1 MARGIAWSLT
11 EPKFSSHAL
20 VDGEL
25 TLLSA
30 AAVVRRQTSAA
41 VVRHGAPV
49 PARSPMM
56 PCTQHATCQPLPTL
70 IPRVTGCTGRAW
82 RSCAFPWQLCCVAAQ
97 FSRCQRAAVLHLID
111 FGWRLLCMHGR
122 CPVPP
127 RRLDHRQA
135 MYRPH
140 GEHVAS
146 APCSCE
152 MDAARRRL
160 QCCPRFGCVQRLATR
175 SFCRRWG
182 LCLLLWGLWQPC
194 VGWLCLERGY
204 WCAWHLCV
212 TRHKNSP
219 YTENSYYPE
228 PHSRS
233 L

>member
-111 FGWRLLCMHGR
+111 FGWRLLCTADAQSLRGGSTTARR
-122 CPVPP
+122 CTGHMVNMWP
-127 RRLDHRQA
+127 RPRARVRWMQRVVVYSA
-135 MYRPH
+135 VR
-140 GEHVAS
+140 AS
-146 APCSCE
+146 AACNDWPRAHSAGVGAC
-152 MDAARRRL
+152 AF
-160 QCCPRFGCVQRLATR
+160 CCGGSGNLVWAGCVLNEGIGVLGTSA
-175 SFCRRWG
+175 
-182 LCLLLWGLWQPC
+182 
-194 VGWLCLERGY
+194 
-204 WCAWHLCV
+204 
-212 TRHKNSP
+212 
-219 YTENSYYPE
+219 
-228 PHSRS
+228 
-233 L
+233 